1 MWLLVSTRDPENQL
15 AVDIER
21 YLDVIKKK
29 KQIKLWR
36 QET

>member
-1 MWLLVSTRDPENQL
+1 MWPLVSTRDPENQL

-29 KQIKLWR
+29 QIKLWR